1 MDFLAALQTFLRVAE
16 TGSFSA
22 AAAER
27 GVTQPAISRQI
38 TALEEQLATRLV
50 ERSTRAV
57 TLTEEGRVLIPAA
70 QQLVDS
76 AEILRES
83 VGRGRASPV
92 GRVRLSVPVALGLS
106 LSAQIGALL
115 NRCKELSIDLVL
127 QDRTSDLVGEGLD
140 LEVRVG
146 PVADS
151 ALIARRLGST
161 TAFLVA
167 APDYLHQRSPP
178 FHPRELPEHDCIV
191 YHRWGDDNTWWFSSP
206 EGEISVPVHGRFK
219 ANNGEAVRRAALEG
233 LGIALLSH
241 LTCHRDIQ
249 EGRLQTMMPEFPPL
263 RFPLWVVYPS
273 RRNLPA
279 RTRFV
284 IDFLADVIAADPA
297 MSQ

>member
-1 MDFLAALQTFLRVAE
+1 MDFIAALQTFLRVAE

-57 TLTEEGRVLIPAA
+57 TLTEEGRVAPNY
-70 QQLVDS
+70 
-76 AEILRES
+76 LR
-83 VGRGRASPV
+83 R
-92 GRVRLSVPVALGLS
+92 
-106 LSAQIGALL
+106 
-115 NRCKELSIDLVL
+115 
-127 QDRTSDLVGEGLD
+127 
-140 LEVRVG
+140 
-146 PVADS
+146 
-151 ALIARRLGST
+151 
-161 TAFLVA
+161 
-167 APDYLHQRSPP
+167 RSPP
-178 FHPRELPEHDCIV
+178 AHPRELPEHDCIV

-206 EGEISVPVHGRFK
+206 EGEISVSVHGRFK

-241 LTCHRDIQ
+241 LTCQRDIQ
-249 EGRLQTMMPEFPPL
+249 EGRLQLIMPEFSPL

-284 IDFLADVIAADPA
+284 IDFLADVIGADPA
-297 MSQ
+297 MKQ